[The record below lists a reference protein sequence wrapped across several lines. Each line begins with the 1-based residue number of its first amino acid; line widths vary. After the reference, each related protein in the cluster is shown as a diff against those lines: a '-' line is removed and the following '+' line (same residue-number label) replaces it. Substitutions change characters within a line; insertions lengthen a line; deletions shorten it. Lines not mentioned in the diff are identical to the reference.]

1 MKVWTNETKRPDW
14 EGGIAMMHGH
24 HRPGHIP
31 PHAHRAL
38 LRVEFDEQSWALWE
52 QVFGDD
58 DTVGAAAEILRNA
71 PPEIQILAVQLI
83 AALGQGAPAGGA
95 ADEEE
100 ARSTACPRF
109 PSPVLGEEARALY
122 ARLYG
127 GNGRRFADIL
137 DTSPD
142 EIAVVSR
149 LIAYL
154 AQREEG

>member
-1 MKVWTNETKRPDW
+1 
-14 EGGIAMMHGH
+14 MMHGH

-38 LRVEFDEQSWALWE
+38 LRVEFDAQSWALWE

-83 AALGQGAPAGGA
+83 ALAQGAPAGGA
-95 ADEEE
+95 VDEEE

-127 GNGRRFADIL
+127 ANGRRFADIL

>member
-38 LRVEFDEQSWALWE
+38 LRVEFDE
-52 QVFGDD
+52 
-58 DTVGAAAEILRNA
+58 
-71 PPEIQILAVQLI
+71 
-83 AALGQGAPAGGA
+83 PAGGA

>member
-1 MKVWTNETKRPDW
+1 MT
-14 EGGIAMMHGH
+14 HGH

-58 DTVGAAAEILRNA
+58 DTVGAAAEILRSA

-83 AALGQGAPAGGA
+83 ALAQGAPAGAA

-127 GNGRRFADIL
+127 ANGRRFADIL

-154 AQREEG
+154 AHREEG

>member
-1 MKVWTNETKRPDW
+1 
-14 EGGIAMMHGH
+14 MMHGH

-83 AALGQGAPAGGA
+83 ALAQGAPAGGA
-95 ADEEE
+95 VDEEE

-127 GNGRRFADIL
+127 ANGRRFADIL

>member
-24 HRPGHIP
+24 HRPEHIP

-38 LRVEFDEQSWALWE
+38 LRAEFDEQSWRCGCSYSETTTPSAPR
-52 QVFGDD
+52 QRSSGM
-58 DTVGAAAEILRNA
+58 LRRRSRSS
-71 PPEIQILAVQLI
+71 PFSSLPWPR
-83 AALGQGAPAGGA
+83 APAGGA

-100 ARSTACPRF
+100 ARSTSCPRF
-109 PSPVLGEEARALY
+109 PAPVLGAEARAFY

-127 GNGRRFADIL
+127 ANERRFADIL

>member
-1 MKVWTNETKRPDW
+1 MKVWTNETKETRLGRRHCHDARTSQAGTHP
-14 EGGIAMMHGH
+14 AP
-24 HRPGHIP
+24 RAPG
-31 PHAHRAL
+31 AA
-38 LRVEFDEQSWALWE
+38 RVEFDEQSWALWE

-83 AALGQGAPAGGA
+83 AALGQARPPA
-95 ADEEE
+95 ERRTRRKPE
-100 ARSTACPRF
+100 AQPVPGSPRRCWERRRGRSTPDSTGATDGVSRTFWTP
-109 PSPVLGEEARALY
+109 L
-122 ARLYG
+122 
-127 GNGRRFADIL
+127 
-137 DTSPD
+137 PD

>member
-1 MKVWTNETKRPDW
+1 MKVWTNETKRPDL

-24 HRPGHIP
+24 HRPEHIP

-83 AALGQGAPAGGA
+83 ALAQGAPAGGA
-95 ADEEE
+95 VDEEE

-109 PSPVLGEEARALY
+109 PAPVLGAEARAFY

-127 GNGRRFADIL
+127 ANERRFADIL

-154 AQREEG
+154 AQGEED

>member
-14 EGGIAMMHGH
+14 EGGIAMTHGH

-58 DTVGAAAEILRNA
+58 DTVGAAAEILRSA

-83 AALGQGAPAGGA
+83 ALAQGAPAGGA
-95 ADEEE
+95 VDEEE

-127 GNGRRFADIL
+127 ANGRRFADIL

>member
-58 DTVGAAAEILRNA
+58 DTVGA
-71 PPEIQILAVQLI
+71 
-83 AALGQGAPAGGA
+83 A

>member
-38 LRVEFDEQSWALWE
+38 LRAEFDAQSWALWE

-83 AALGQGAPAGGA
+83 ALAQGAPAGAA

-100 ARSTACPRF
+100 ARSTSCPGF
-109 PSPVLGEEARALY
+109 PAPVLGAEARAFY

-127 GNGRRFADIL
+127 ANERRFADIL

>member
-1 MKVWTNETKRPDW
+1 MRFAITGTDARFLPLRKLLLADGHEITDPASADMVISPPGDPSARYARREEYQIAIARLTA
-14 EGGIAMMHGH
+14 GG
-24 HRPGHIP
+24 
-31 PHAHRAL
+31 
-38 LRVEFDEQSWALWE
+38 
-52 QVFGDD
+52 
-58 DTVGAAAEILRNA
+58 
-71 PPEIQILAVQLI
+71 
-83 AALGQGAPAGGA
+83 ALGQGAPAGGA
-95 ADEEE
+95 ADEED

>member
-83 AALGQGAPAGGA
+83 ALAQGAPAGGA
-95 ADEEE
+95 VDEEE

-127 GNGRRFADIL
+127 ANGRRFADIL

>member
-1 MKVWTNETKRPDW
+1 M
-14 EGGIAMMHGH
+14 
-24 HRPGHIP
+24 
-31 PHAHRAL
+31 
-38 LRVEFDEQSWALWE
+38 
-52 QVFGDD
+52 
-58 DTVGAAAEILRNA
+58 
-71 PPEIQILAVQLI
+71 
-83 AALGQGAPAGGA
+83 
-95 ADEEE
+95 
-100 ARSTACPRF
+100 
-109 PSPVLGEEARALY
+109 LGEEARALY